1 MTKTE
6 LQNLVI
12 DYANSF
18 GIDPQIALAQ
28 ISQESGFNPNAR
40 GGSGERG
47 LGQFMPGTWARFGNG
62 SFDNAFD
69 PNSNLQ
75 AWGQY
80 MTFLLNLFGWD
91 YEKALI
97 GYNGGEGHLT
107 NPGKHGP
114 PSSRA
119 RNYAKTVLAAAGRQ
133 NVANYSPDYSLD
145 YSSDLTIADNPEDET
160 SILGLSLTTALL
172 IAGGL
177 LAVLALRK

>member
-12 DYANSF
+12 DYASSF

-47 LGQFMPGTWARFGNG
+47 LGQFMPGTWARFGSG

-69 PNSNLQ
+69 PDSNLQ

-107 NPGKHGP
+107 NPGKYGP

-119 RNYAKTVLAAAGRQ
+119 RSYAKTVLAAAGRQ

-145 YSSDLTIADNPEDET
+145 PIIPDNPDDET
-160 SILGLSLTTALL
+160 SILGLSLTTVLL

>member
-6 LQNLVI
+6 LQNLVV
-12 DYANSF
+12 DYAYGY

-28 ISQESGFNPNAR
+28 ISQESGFNPNAV

-47 LGQFMPGTWARFGNG
+47 LGQFMPGTWQRFGNG

-69 PNSNLQ
+69 PNYNLW
-75 AWGQY
+75 AWGEY

-107 NPGKHGP
+107 NPAKYGG

-119 RNYAKTVLAAAGRQ
+119 INYAKTILANAGRQ
-133 NVANYSPDYSLD
+133 TLANYSSN
-145 YSSDLTIADNPEDET
+145 STIADNPDDET